1 MNIRLEIE
9 NLKDEV
15 RKEITK
21 LSNLSNLAIVQEI
34 DYLFSRSNA
43 KSVEQF
49 AKELEQKLNISPQ
62 KFYRIVQILNSY
74 RNKIND
80 FWNTYFEGIQ
90 IPPNSFEKILA
101 LTNVNFTKVA
111 TEIKNEI
118 LVSFIKNKTL
128 DFNIIRQNLLNSK
141 IAKHRIYTEVNTSVA
156 QYDNAVMFEFAKQG
170 NITKFKYDGFL
181 HPNTRPFCSKHL
193 HHVYTISQIEKLDNG
208 QNLSVLY
215 SLGGW
220 NCTHF
225 WTPLTT

>member
-21 LSNLSNLAIVQEI
+21 LSNLSYLAIVQEI

-43 KSVEQF
+43 DSIEQF

-62 KFYRIVQILNSY
+62 KFYRIVQILYSY
-74 RNKIND
+74 RNTINY

-90 IPPNSFEKILA
+90 IPHNSFEKVLA

-128 DFNIIRQNLLNSK
+128 DFNIIRQNLLTGK

-156 QYDNAVMFEFAKQG
+156 QYDNAIMFEFAKQG

-181 HPNTRPFCSKHL
+181 HPNTRPFCAKHL
-193 HHVYTISQIEKLDNG
+193 HQVYTISQIEKLDNG

-225 WTPLTT
+225 WTPIK